1 MCLMKNWHQTYFTT
15 VSLEPRIWKQNKTLE
30 AQRYSSS
37 LMKKM
42 DSIKESWW
50 VKWKYIV
57 RVDLQSA
64 RVKLK
69 HLLGKCYISII
80 ITEYQL
86 YLSFFNFSE
95 SIKLFVLLI
104 FGGIDDHITV

>member
-1 MCLMKNWHQTYFTT
+1 MREINITSNLFYYIKNILKRLKR
-15 VSLEPRIWKQNKTLE
+15 S
-30 AQRYSSS
+30 
-37 LMKKM
+37 
-42 DSIKESWW
+42 
-50 VKWKYIV
+50 
-57 RVDLQSA
+57 VDLQSA

-80 ITEYQL
+80 ITEYHL